1 MKPGRLA
8 RVHAF
13 QATSYPALQPGIHS
27 SNSPPAMRTV
37 HGALRRQR
45 TVLRRGFPGLSRSVW
60 LSDQDAQ
67 SSLGHPAGNSPFQ
80 SPGTPPLREAR
91 GTESLSPLKT
101 PMAGMA
107 SLLTCPES
115 KGFLEISR
123 NHSRISHASLFCAGS
138 QCRVGEMVRMLKRAL
153 ESETEN

>member
-45 TVLRRGFPGLSRSVW
+45 TVLRRGFPGLSRSMW
-60 LSDQDAQ
+60 LSDQDTQ
-67 SSLGHPAGNSPFQ
+67 SSLGHPAGNSSLPEPRD
-80 SPGTPPLREAR
+80 SPSEGSQGHRISEPSKAPTAGT
-91 GTESLSPLKT
+91 
-101 PMAGMA
+101 A

-138 QCRVGEMVRMLKRAL
+138 QCRVGEMFKMLNRAL